1 MSQFVVDADW
11 LHWHQSPSVPDF
23 KVPEGAV
30 DAHCHVFG
38 PGDQFPFAP
47 QRKYTP
53 CDASKDQLWA
63 CATSYS
69 DAASRYPTKHG
80 PGSAP
85 PRFWQTAPH
94 LRSCQ
99 PGQPLRCA
107 PGS

>member
-38 PGDQFPFAP
+38 PCDQFPFAP

-53 CDASKDQLWA
+53 
-63 CATSYS
+63 
-69 DAASRYPTKHG
+69 
-80 PGSAP
+80 
-85 PRFWQTAPH
+85 
-94 LRSCQ
+94 
-99 PGQPLRCA
+99 
-107 PGS
+107 